1 MLEKNLI
8 ELKVQEY
15 GHIEKIWSDISGKVR
30 EFSLKISPYTV
41 FSISYLAYLV
51 SDNQIKDTKG
61 LIMFAEERLGE
72 NRVRFIEDNI
82 YDLWWLAVKL
92 GNTYQKES
100 TAALVLWGPLECFP
114 GMCET
119 PESIAKLAVRLLEG
133 SDGAVADFCCGDGS
147 FLLEA
152 VNRETGSSY
161 FGVESDAAVR
171 EVAAIRMELA
181 SCGSVEIDHGS
192 VFSID
197 NNRKF
202 DRIFCEYPW
211 GYKISDLENDK
222 NGLAVLA
229 SMIPEI
235 MKPTVADWLFVANA
249 AYHVGDGGRAVVV
262 TSNNLT
268 QKGGV
273 NVAIRRK
280 LVGLG
285 WLEAVISLPEKL
297 YDTTPV
303 ATSLLVLGRNN
314 REVRMIDAGLMALQG
329 KKKSVISDEA
339 ATEIVSLLE
348 KDAPNSVKV
357 PPQMLDDHDYVFNPS
372 EYLNAAAGD
381 RQVVTLNMVVKN
393 IKRGTQ
399 IKASELHMFESD
411 RPTDFRYLVLANIQ
425 DGIMGGD
432 FMYLSEISKNLE
444 KYCVNDNDLI
454 ISRSGAPVRTAVASV
469 KDGQK
474 FLANGNLFIVELDRK
489 RVNPYFIK
497 AYFESAEGTNALSK
511 IMTGSTL
518 PNISVDSLM
527 RMQIPLSSIEEQDA
541 IVDKYREKI
550 NIIMALKERL
560 AEEMKELKNIYK

>member
-1 MLEKNLI
+1 
-8 ELKVQEY
+8 
-15 GHIEKIWSDISGKVR
+15 
-30 EFSLKISPYTV
+30 
-41 FSISYLAYLV
+41 
-51 SDNQIKDTKG
+51 
-61 LIMFAEERLGE
+61 
-72 NRVRFIEDNI
+72 
-82 YDLWWLAVKL
+82 
-92 GNTYQKES
+92 
-100 TAALVLWGPLECFP
+100 
-114 GMCET
+114 
-119 PESIAKLAVRLLEG
+119 
-133 SDGAVADFCCGDGS
+133 
-147 FLLEA
+147 
-152 VNRETGSSY
+152 
-161 FGVESDAAVR
+161 
-171 EVAAIRMELA
+171 
-181 SCGSVEIDHGS
+181 
-192 VFSID
+192 
-197 NNRKF
+197 
-202 DRIFCEYPW
+202 
-211 GYKISDLENDK
+211 
-222 NGLAVLA
+222 
-229 SMIPEI
+229 
-235 MKPTVADWLFVANA
+235 
-249 AYHVGDGGRAVVV
+249 
-262 TSNNLT
+262 
-268 QKGGV
+268 
-273 NVAIRRK
+273 
-280 LVGLG
+280 
-285 WLEAVISLPEKL
+285 
-297 YDTTPV
+297 
-303 ATSLLVLGRNN
+303 
-314 REVRMIDAGLMALQG
+314 MALQG

-527 RMQIPLSSIEEQDA
+527 RMQIPLPSIEEQDA
-541 IVDKYREKI
+541 IADKCREKI

>member
-1 MLEKNLI
+1 M
-8 ELKVQEY
+8 
-15 GHIEKIWSDISGKVR
+15 
-30 EFSLKISPYTV
+30 
-41 FSISYLAYLV
+41 
-51 SDNQIKDTKG
+51 
-61 LIMFAEERLGE
+61 
-72 NRVRFIEDNI
+72 
-82 YDLWWLAVKL
+82 
-92 GNTYQKES
+92 
-100 TAALVLWGPLECFP
+100 
-114 GMCET
+114 
-119 PESIAKLAVRLLEG
+119 
-133 SDGAVADFCCGDGS
+133 
-147 FLLEA
+147 
-152 VNRETGSSY
+152 
-161 FGVESDAAVR
+161 
-171 EVAAIRMELA
+171 
-181 SCGSVEIDHGS
+181 
-192 VFSID
+192 
-197 NNRKF
+197 
-202 DRIFCEYPW
+202 
-211 GYKISDLENDK
+211 
-222 NGLAVLA
+222 
-229 SMIPEI
+229 
-235 MKPTVADWLFVANA
+235 
-249 AYHVGDGGRAVVV
+249 
-262 TSNNLT
+262 
-268 QKGGV
+268 
-273 NVAIRRK
+273 
-280 LVGLG
+280 
-285 WLEAVISLPEKL
+285 
-297 YDTTPV
+297 
-303 ATSLLVLGRNN
+303 
-314 REVRMIDAGLMALQG
+314 
-329 KKKSVISDEA
+329 ISDEA

-527 RMQIPLSSIEEQDA
+527 RMQIPLPSIEEQDA
-541 IVDKYREKI
+541 IADKCREKI

-560 AEEMKELKNIYK
+560 AEEMKELKNIYQFLPQYWEKLKGLQAQIPMPMKPYNRKGVPYGNVFDLEKVFEQEIQAENSGSSPKGKRRRHEQSR